1 MTTPTSRAPARPSTR
16 RSARLLGSLAVLATL
31 TAGCSSGDAG
41 TAGPAAEQAT
51 AGTPTGPSGPSA
63 PTASTPPSRPSG
75 GSATASGRGTARAA
89 GLVRPGWGPTRAEI
103 ARARAAVSRM
113 SVQEQAGQVIVARYG
128 GTAAPTALVR
138 RYHLG
143 GVIAMEDNIASVD
156 AIRRSNDRLQASDAR
171 RWPLFIS
178 TDQEGGIVNRLN
190 APMTAFPTFMTYGA
204 TGRPALAR
212 AAAQASGEE
221 LRAAGFTAVFAPDAD
236 VTTGAGDPTIGSRSA
251 GSRPRV
257 VAGNV
262 TAAVDGYRSA
272 GIMPVVK
279 HFPGHGSVG
288 TDSHLALPVQDASM
302 RTLRHRDLVPFRAA
316 IADHAP
322 MTMIGHLDVR
332 AVDPGTPSTLSR
344 PVVTGLLR
352 QRMGFRGLVVTDAME
367 MGAIVDRYGTA
378 DATVRALLAGVD
390 VLLMPADLPTSYHAI
405 VNGVRSGRLPR
416 ARLADAATR
425 MVALMMHQGAAGQA
439 PAPRVIGSN
448 KAVSYQASRAATTVV
463 KGPCSGR
470 LVGRGVRVTGDGD
483 AVRAFRA
490 AAARLGLSTSGGTSV
505 VLLGYGDSARSGDV
519 VVSTDTPYVLGQS
532 RARSKIAA
540 YGDTPGAMRALVE
553 VLLGRHRAPGHLPV
567 HVSGVPRR
575 GC

>member
-1 MTTPTSRAPARPSTR
+1 MTTPTTR
-16 RSARLLGSLAVLATL
+16 VLCSLAVLATVS
-31 TAGCSSGDAG
+31 AGCSTGDGA
-41 TAGPAAEQAT
+41 TAGPAADRTSAAPAT
-51 AGTPTGPSGPSA
+51 PARSAAAAPPTRPGSGGPSS
-63 PTASTPPSRPSG
+63 
-75 GSATASGRGTARAA
+75 ASGRGMARAA
-89 GLVRPGWGPTRAEI
+89 GTVRPGWGPTRAEI

-113 SVQEQAGQVIVARYG
+113 SVAEQAGQVIVARYG
-128 GTAAPTALVR
+128 GTAPPTALVR

-143 GVIAMEDNIASVD
+143 GVIVMSDNIASVD
-156 AIRRSNDRLQASDAR
+156 AVRRSNARLQGSAAR
-171 RWPLFIS
+171 RWPLFIA

-204 TGRPALAR
+204 AGRPALAR
-212 AAAQASGEE
+212 AAAHASGEG
-221 LRAAGFTAVFAPDAD
+221 LRSAGFTAVFAPDAD
-236 VTTGAGDPTIGSRSA
+236 VTIGAGDPTIGSRSA
-251 GSRPRV
+251 GSRPKV

-272 GIMPVVK
+272 GVMPVVK

-288 TDSHLALPVQDASM
+288 TDSHLDLPVQDASM

-316 IADHAP
+316 IADHVP

-378 DATVRALLAGVD
+378 DATVRALRAGVD

-405 VNGVRSGRLPR
+405 LRAVRSGRLPR

-425 MVALMMHQGAAGQA
+425 MVALMMHQRASGPA
-439 PAPRVIGSN
+439 PGPRVIGSN
-448 KAVSYQASRAATTVV
+448 KAVSYRASRAATTVV

-483 AVRAFRA
+483 AVRAFRS
-490 AAARLGLSTSGGTSV
+490 AAARLGLPTSGGTSV

-567 HVSGVPRR
+567 PVSGVPRR